1 MRSRRAIIRKRL
13 PSLSQQFS
21 SIRRKKKRVALGL
34 STTYTK
40 IKQERE
46 EHGKHRLILPDSKEL
61 NNVIHDTEPL
71 AAEGSI
77 VLNRL
82 VESPVLSKDILVD
95 SNTMTSEEILSG
107 RGISRSNNNDNYSS
121 DTDSDGSDDMFP
133 SFSHTQKRN
142 SPS

>member
-121 DTDSDGSDDMFP
+121 DTDSDGSDDM
-133 SFSHTQKRN
+133 
-142 SPS
+142 